1 MSTLCSYTVAE
12 KLKVV
17 WYAEAHGNRA
27 AGREFDGWN
36 SQLATLQKNNPMYN
50 MHHKV

>member
-1 MSTLCSYTVAE
+1 VAE

-27 AGREFDGWN
+27 ADREFDHIWN
-36 SQLATLQKNNPMYN
+36 LQLATLGK
-50 MHHKV
+50 K